1 MPAAFYKFIC
11 KEENFLYLNGKN
23 VLQPKVSEILTN
35 FLAKDEK
42 NYVLLGNNLS
52 LHKNIFQY
60 DYSNVFPQIY
70 CATERRGFDLKST
83 FHIAFKAYKDKK
95 N

>member
-1 MPAAFYKFIC
+1 MEKCMPAPFYKFIC

-23 VLQPKVSEILTN
+23 VLQPKVSEILNN

-52 LHKNIFQY
+52 MHKNIF
-60 DYSNVFPQIY
+60 
-70 CATERRGFDLKST
+70 
-83 FHIAFKAYKDKK
+83 
-95 N
+95 

>member
-1 MPAAFYKFIC
+1 MPAPFYKFIC

-23 VLQPKVSEILTN
+23 VLQPKVSEILNN

-52 LHKNIFQY
+52 LHKNIF
-60 DYSNVFPQIY
+60 
-70 CATERRGFDLKST
+70 
-83 FHIAFKAYKDKK
+83 
-95 N
+95 